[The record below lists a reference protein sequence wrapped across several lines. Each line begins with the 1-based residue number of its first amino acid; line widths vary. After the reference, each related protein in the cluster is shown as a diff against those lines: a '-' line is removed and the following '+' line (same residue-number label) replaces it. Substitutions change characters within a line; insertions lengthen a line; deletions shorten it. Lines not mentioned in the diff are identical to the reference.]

1 MEADILL
8 LMGQSNMAGRGDY
21 RLAPEVLPGAAYEYR
36 AVTEP
41 DTLVPLTEPFGVNEN
56 REGGVFEPGMKTGS
70 MAAAFVNACYRKT
83 GRPII
88 AVSCSK
94 GGSRIQEWQP
104 ETPYFKDAA
113 ARYQACLS
121 FVQSRQIAVHSTGMV
136 WCQGCTNAD
145 DGMAKA
151 EYKEKT
157 MAFFQAVKSLG
168 VDKIFLIQI
177 GNHREFPDRYVPM
190 QEAQEE
196 IAEEM
201 EVVIMT
207 SRLFRTFR
215 DRGLMKDS
223 FHYKQEAYN
232 LVGEEAGARTG
243 EILTKEAGKT
253 KL

>member
-1 MEADILL
+1 
-8 LMGQSNMAGRGDY
+8 
-21 RLAPEVLPGAAYEYR
+21 
-36 AVTEP
+36 
-41 DTLVPLTEPFGVNEN
+41 
-56 REGGVFEPGMKTGS
+56 
-70 MAAAFVNACYRKT
+70 
-83 GRPII
+83 
-88 AVSCSK
+88 
-94 GGSRIQEWQP
+94 
-104 ETPYFKDAA
+104 
-113 ARYQACLS
+113 
-121 FVQSRQIAVHSTGMV
+121 
-136 WCQGCTNAD
+136 
-145 DGMAKA
+145 MAKA

-201 EVVIMT
+201 EDVIMT

>member
-1 MEADILL
+1 
-8 LMGQSNMAGRGDY
+8 
-21 RLAPEVLPGAAYEYR
+21 
-36 AVTEP
+36 
-41 DTLVPLTEPFGVNEN
+41 
-56 REGGVFEPGMKTGS
+56 
-70 MAAAFVNACYRKT
+70 
-83 GRPII
+83 
-88 AVSCSK
+88 
-94 GGSRIQEWQP
+94 
-104 ETPYFKDAA
+104 
-113 ARYQACLS
+113 
-121 FVQSRQIAVHSTGMV
+121 
-136 WCQGCTNAD
+136 
-145 DGMAKA
+145 MAKA

-201 EVVIMT
+201 EDVIMT

-243 EILTKEAGKT
+243 EILTKEAGKIEIIIEQVLLMLIGQSPFPWRLAIRFFKGPGKMQLAGIT
-253 KL
+253 HTCTDFP

>member
-1 MEADILL
+1 MLKLCTVQADRRSFDRN
-8 LMGQSNMAGRGDY
+8 G
-21 RLAPEVLPGAAYEYR
+21 
-36 AVTEP
+36 
-41 DTLVPLTEPFGVNEN
+41 LVPGLYE
-56 REGGVFEPGMKTGS
+56 
-70 MAAAFVNACYRKT
+70 C
-83 GRPII
+83 GR
-88 AVSCSK
+88 
-94 GGSRIQEWQP
+94 W
-104 ETPYFKDAA
+104 
-113 ARYQACLS
+113 
-121 FVQSRQIAVHSTGMV
+121 
-136 WCQGCTNAD
+136 N
-145 DGMAKA
+145 

-157 MAFFQAVKSLG
+157 KAFFQAVKSLG

-201 EVVIMT
+201 EDVIMT

>member
-1 MEADILL
+1 MRVTGKQGVRL
-8 LMGQSNMAGRGDY
+8 SRYRVPKGDRESRNGDR
-21 RLAPEVLPGAAYEYR
+21 RL
-36 AVTEP
+36 
-41 DTLVPLTEPFGVNEN
+41 
-56 REGGVFEPGMKTGS
+56 
-70 MAAAFVNACYRKT
+70 
-83 GRPII
+83 
-88 AVSCSK
+88 
-94 GGSRIQEWQP
+94 
-104 ETPYFKDAA
+104 PYFKDAA

-196 IAEEM
+196 IVEEM
-201 EVVIMT
+201 EDVIMT
-207 SRLFRTFR
+207 SRLFRNIPR
-215 DRGLMKDS
+215 SGADEGL
-223 FHYKQEAYN
+223 
-232 LVGEEAGARTG
+232 LP
-243 EILTKEAGKT
+243 L
-253 KL
+253 